1 LPFNFLLKKMPLEI
15 KELVIKVNVTE
26 PGAGQSN
33 AAQRGGGRRSQAGGG
48 VDKKAIVKECVEQVM
63 EILKNKTE
71 R

>member
-1 LPFNFLLKKMPLEI
+1 MPLEI

-26 PGAGQSN
+26 PGAERSN
-33 AAQRGGGRRSQAGGG
+33 AAQRGGGRRGQSGGA
-48 VDKKAIVKECVEQVM
+48 DKKAIVKECVEQVM